1 MIKPAYTVSFLISI
15 NVFVWQNVLYFPN
28 VICASIMQRMV
39 LGKERSGLDWLTTV
53 VWQRKEIRINT
64 REEKYPL
71 GIDED
76 NAKHILLDGL

>member
-1 MIKPAYTVSFLISI
+1 
-15 NVFVWQNVLYFPN
+15 
-28 VICASIMQRMV
+28 MQRMV